1 MLCYYYFYYYAA
13 GRHVRSLS
21 EDLPGLFP
29 KGTPVRLV
37 EGMGRSRV
45 VPTPV
50 RIAQQEERA
59 RQEERRALEVG
70 WWAQAGGVSVLRVL
84 YFS

>member
-1 MLCYYYFYYYAA
+1 MRA
-13 GRHVRSLS
+13 LS
-21 EDLPGLFP
+21 EELPGLFP

-50 RIAQQEERA
+50 RIAQQEEQA
-59 RQEERRALEVG
+59 RQAERKALEVRRL
-70 WWAQAGGVSVLRVL
+70 VVYHHRC
-84 YFS
+84 